1 MLTIASKSK
10 LKIAIIQAIDRK
22 INLEEIAEAN
32 SIEFDTLLDEIE
44 SIVNSG
50 TRINITYYLNEI
62 IDPEDQSEIF
72 EYFRTSTSDNIQE
85 AYKELCPDF
94 SEEEIRLMRIK
105 FLSDMNTS
113 ILSDPYLSVKAKRPE
128 TIVELPSSGSNRR
141 YFRLSGKNGTDSI
154 IGVIGTSD
162 DENKAF
168 IYMARHFGEQNLPVP
183 EVLAVSDDGM
193 AYIQTDLGNSLL
205 FQEIE
210 KGRLTRS
217 FSATEKELLAKTI
230 RRLPD
235 IQFAGAKDMDF
246 SVCYPVDSFDE
257 RSIMWDLNYFKYCFL
272 KATGLDFSEGKLED
286 DFQAMAKV
294 LMQSA
299 TDTFMYRDFQSRNVM
314 IRDGEPW
321 FIDFQG
327 GRRGPFYYDVA
338 SFLWQAKANLP
349 DSLRH
354 DLLMEYLH
362 AVNKYY
368 PIGEKEF
375 LANLRHFVLFRTLQV
390 LGAYGFRGY
399 FEKKPH
405 FMQSV
410 PYAIE
415 NLRGLLTE
423 PYAEYP
429 YLNEL
434 LNRLVNMKQF
444 TELLNKKKLTVRVLS
459 FAYKKGIPND
469 PSGNG
474 GGYVFDCRAINNPGK
489 YERYKPF
496 TGLDRQVISFL
507 ETDGEVLTFLDHC
520 YALTDASIERYIE
533 RGFTNLM
540 IAFGCT
546 GGQHRSVYCAQHTA
560 EHIANKFKVQVE
572 LVHREQNIEQSFPIK
587 E

>member
-1 MLTIASKSK
+1 
-10 LKIAIIQAIDRK
+10 
-22 INLEEIAEAN
+22 
-32 SIEFDTLLDEIE
+32 
-44 SIVNSG
+44 
-50 TRINITYYLNEI
+50 
-62 IDPEDQSEIF
+62 
-72 EYFRTSTSDNIQE
+72 
-85 AYKELCPDF
+85 
-94 SEEEIRLMRIK
+94 
-105 FLSDMNTS
+105 MNTS
-113 ILSDPYLSVKAKRPE
+113 ILSDLYLSVKAKRPE

-141 YFRLSGKNGTDSI
+141 YFRLSGENGADSI

-168 IYMARHFGEQNLPVP
+168 IYMARHFRERDLPVP

-235 IQFAGAKDMDF
+235 IQFAGAKGMDF

-286 DFQAMAKV
+286 DFQTMAKV

-496 TGLDRQVISFL
+496 TGLDQQVISFL